1 MSAPSCWGTQALA
14 CWLAPAPPRDGLW
27 LLGFSWDVRPSD
39 GLEASG
45 ESFQTRPLRR
55 KLFPPPFTDEQTEAW
70 RGAQGQPSS
79 RLGRGRAELRQGDG
93 L

>member
-45 ESFQTRPLRR
+45 ESFTACKR
-55 KLFPPPFTDEQTEAW
+55 FTDTAAPEKAVPAPIH
-70 RGAQGQPSS
+70 R
-79 RLGRGRAELRQGDG
+79 
-93 L
+93 